1 MGKNKTLLLLIG
13 VLLIANFV
21 MLYLLLKPEVKP
33 SELTRVER
41 MVKMLQDELGLDS
54 MQTEA
59 YLLLREYRDK
69 QLKPLQDSMKTAK
82 TEMVVLL
89 RKDGLTDIVVN
100 EAARKVGDE
109 QALIEIAY
117 FEHFK
122 RMQQL
127 LTPEQQ
133 PKFDSLLFRMVN
145 RSNTDDNQ
153 RNRDSNRKPK
163 E

>member
-1 MGKNKTLLLLIG
+1 MGKNKTLLLLIA
-13 VLLIANFV
+13 VLLVANFV
-21 MLYLLLKPEVKP
+21 MLYLLLKPETKP

-54 MQTEA
+54 AQTVN
-59 YLLLREYRDK
+59 YLSLREYRDQK
-69 QLKPLQDSMKTAK
+69 LKPLQDSMKTAK
-82 TEMVVLL
+82 QEMMTLL
-89 RKDGLTDIVVN
+89 RKEGLTDAEVN
-100 EAARKVGDE
+100 AAAQKVGDE

-145 RSNTDDNQ
+145 RSGLGDNQ
-153 RNRDSNRKPK
+153 RNRNNENNSQN
-163 E
+163 

>member
-145 RSNTDDNQ
+145 RSNSDDNQ